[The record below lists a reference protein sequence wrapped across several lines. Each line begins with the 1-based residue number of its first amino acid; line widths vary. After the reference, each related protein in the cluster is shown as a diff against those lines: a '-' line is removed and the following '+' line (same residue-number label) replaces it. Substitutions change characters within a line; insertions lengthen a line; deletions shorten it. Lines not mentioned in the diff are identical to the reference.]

1 MSKVIRCLVVDDEPL
16 AAGLVQKHIE
26 QTPQL
31 EWVASCWNALEAF
44 ELLKE
49 EHIDLIFLDIQM
61 PVLNGLE
68 FIKSLPQ
75 KPSIILTTAY
85 REYALEGYELDVVD
99 YLLKPITFERFFR
112 AVNKYL
118 SREQASQA
126 SAPVLKTEREEDA
139 FLYVNTNRKFVK
151 VHFEEVLFIES
162 LKDYIQIHLNDKKIT
177 TKEKISEF
185 LGKLPNYFLRV
196 HRSFIINTKKV
207 SAYSAHEIEVE
218 GQEIPIGISYKQ
230 EVMKFFRS

>member
-1 MSKVIRCLVVDDEPL
+1 MSKTIRCLVVDDEPL
-16 AAGLVQKHIE
+16 AAGLIQKHIE

-49 EHIDLIFLDIQM
+49 EQIDLLFLDIQM

-68 FIKSLPQ
+68 FIKSLTQRPA
-75 KPSIILTTAY
+75 IILTTAY

-118 SREQASQA
+118 SREQASKLSSPSIRQE
-126 SAPVLKTEREEDA
+126 KEEDP

-151 VHFEEVLFIES
+151 IHFEEVLYIES
-162 LKDYIQIHLNDKKIT
+162 LKDYIQIHLQDKQIT

-185 LGKLPNYFLRV
+185 LEKLPSYFLRV

-207 SAYSAHEIEVE
+207 SAYSAYEIEVE

-230 EVMKFFRS
+230 EVMKFFRK